1 MTELEFERVKL
12 GGSGYFFNSQLGIVQ
27 VEEVVR
33 DIVETEEPYA
43 FVRKSAMAV
52 VKDEEGKHL
61 FETTAE
67 RWNMFVADDDR
78 STIMRSENKH
88 LYFELYEAVDG
99 FELETQ
105 GIFYMAQMFFQQWVK
120 AGKPDLKDY

>member
-33 DIVETEEPYA
+33 DIFQREEPYA
-43 FVRKSAMAV
+43 FVHKSAMAV

-67 RWNMFVADDDR
+67 RWNLFVAEDIE
-78 STIMRSENKH
+78 TLPLCENKH

-99 FELETQ
+99 LELETH
-105 GIFYMAQMFFQQWVK
+105 GTFYMAQMFFQQWVK
-120 AGKPDLKDY
+120 AGKPDLND

>member
-120 AGKPDLKDY
+120 AGKPDLSD

>member
-120 AGKPDLKDY
+120 AGKPDLNG

>member
-12 GGSGYFFNSQLGIVQ
+12 GESGYFFNSQLGIVQ

-43 FVRKSAMAV
+43 FIRKSAMAV

-120 AGKPDLKDY
+120 AGKPDLSD

>member
-1 MTELEFERVKL
+1 MTELDYERVEL
-12 GGSGYFFNSQLGIVQ
+12 GQSGYFFNINAGIVK
-27 VEEVVR
+27 VEEIVR

-43 FVRKSAMAV
+43 FVRKCAMAV

-67 RWNMFVADDDR
+67 RWNMFVAAYEDQAHDG
-78 STIMRSENKH
+78 KH

-99 FELETQ
+99 FELETH
-105 GIFYMAQMFFQQWVK
+105 GIFYLPQMFFQKWVE
-120 AGKPDLKDY
+120 AGKPDLND

>member
-120 AGKPDLKDY
+120 AGKPDLND

>member
-78 STIMRSENKH
+78 STIMRSENQH

-120 AGKPDLKDY
+120 AGKPDLND

>member
-12 GGSGYFFNSQLGIVQ
+12 GASGYFFNSQLGIVQ

-120 AGKPDLKDY
+120 AGKPDLND